1 MHKGITLLVVILVWL
16 AQNSLAQN
24 TFSVHA
30 GANYSSVSSKN
41 SINPDGI
48 LGLNAGLGYK
58 YYLGDLGWAI
68 MPELNYSQEGF
79 KTQRLDYI
87 NLPISIGFDFTSTFN
102 LSAGFQYSQLISGSQ
117 EVKDVIHP
125 NNFAFLIT
133 FEFFPTEKFVTG
145 LRFANGTK
153 NIIKDPDA
161 VIVQS
166 ALTYSIQFYI
176 GITLFR
182 STK

>member
-1 MHKGITLLVVILVWL
+1 MYKGITLLVVILLFSVRTTL
-16 AQNSLAQN
+16 AQNA
-24 TFSVHA
+24 FSVHG
-30 GANYSSVSSKN
+30 GANYSSVSSQN
-41 SINPDGI
+41 SINPDGV
-48 LGLNAGLGYK
+48 LGLNVGLGYK
-58 YYLGDLGWAI
+58 YYLGDLGWAM

-87 NLPISIGFDFTSTFN
+87 NLPISIGFDFTTTFN
-102 LSAGFQYSQLISGSQ
+102 LSAGFQYSQLISASDAT
-117 EVKDVIHP
+117 KDIVHP

-176 GITLFR
+176 GVTLFR
-182 STK
+182 SSK